1 MRGEML
7 SILALYKYDPTIFSG
22 LTLPDVSE
30 LNPTAE
36 LIDPIE
42 PLDKDLLIGNILSEL
57 AELSLVYTDPDTLRP
72 MIEIWSKLSHRVW
85 LQLWETLLYKYNP
98 IWNKDGKITETR
110 ELTKDG
116 TEAGTQDDSTATSSQ
131 SSYNSTLNNN
141 VTGYDTNSYSPN
153 TQDVGNGS
161 SSASA
166 SGSLDRDTSSQY
178 HHDEEEHYTRIERG
192 NIGVTTTQ
200 QMLKEQREVVE
211 FNIYHYITESFKERF
226 CVMVY

>member
-1 MRGEML
+1 MRGAML
-7 SILALYKYDPTIFSG
+7 SILALYKYDPSIFDG

-30 LNPTAE
+30 LNPSAE
-36 LIDPIE
+36 LISPIE
-42 PLDKDLLIGNILSEL
+42 PLDKELLIGNILSEL

-72 MIEIWSKLSHRVW
+72 MIEIWSRLSHRVW

-116 TEAGTQDDSTATSSQ
+116 TEAGTQDDNTSSSSQ
-131 SSYNSTLNNN
+131 SSYNSTLSNN

-161 SSASA
+161 NSASA

-178 HHDEEEHYTRIERG
+178 HHDEEENYTRIEQG

>member
-1 MRGEML
+1 MRGAML
-7 SILALYKYDPTIFSG
+7 SILALYKYDPTIFDG
-22 LTLPDVSE
+22 LTLPEVSE
-30 LNPTAE
+30 LNPSAE
-36 LIDPIE
+36 LISPID

-72 MIEIWSKLSHRVW
+72 MIEIWSRLSHRVW

-116 TEAGTQDDSTATSSQ
+116 YEDGTQDDSTSSSSH

-141 VTGYDTNSYSPN
+141 VTGYDTNSYAPN

-161 SSASA
+161 NSASA
-166 SGSLDRDTSSQY
+166 SGSLDRDTYSQY
-178 HHDEEEHYTRIERG
+178 HHDETDEYTRIEQG

>member
-1 MRGEML
+1 MRGAML
-7 SILALYKYDPTIFSG
+7 SILALYKYDPTIFDG

-30 LNPTAE
+30 LNPSAE
-36 LIDPIE
+36 LIEPIE
-42 PLDKDLLIGNILSEL
+42 PLDKNLLIGNILSEL

-72 MIEIWSKLSHRVW
+72 MIEIWSRLSHRVW

-116 TEAGTQDDSTATSSQ
+116 TEAGTQDDNTSSSSQ
-131 SSYNSTLNNN
+131 SSYNSTLSNN

-161 SSASA
+161 NSASA

-178 HHDEEEHYTRIERG
+178 HHDEEENYTRIEQG